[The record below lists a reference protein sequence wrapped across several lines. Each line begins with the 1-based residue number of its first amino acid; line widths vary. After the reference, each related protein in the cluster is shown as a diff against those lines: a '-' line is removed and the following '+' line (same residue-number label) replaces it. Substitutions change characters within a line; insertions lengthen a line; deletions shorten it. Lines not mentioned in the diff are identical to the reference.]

1 MNKPKKKSALGRG
14 LSVLLNNSDSYSV
27 DINPTEEKIKV
38 GVVAIPI
45 SQITTNPYQP
55 RSNFSDENI
64 TELANSIKNLGIV
77 QPITVR
83 KIGDDKFQLI
93 AGERRLR
100 ASKKIGL
107 KAIPSFIKNSN
118 DEEMLEIALV
128 ENIQRKDLDPIEIAI
143 SLKRLIDEV
152 SLTQEQLSKKLG
164 KKRSTIS
171 NYIRLLR
178 LDPVIQTGIRDG
190 FLSMGH
196 GRSII
201 NIEDK
206 NVQLKI
212 YKEIIKKEDN
222 SLNEGVDGLDDINE
236 FRLDEQT
243 TSEENENQQSESV
256 VQKKNLG
263 VGDKDYKVFTTEFD
277 EVAKAE
283 NLESPEEISKLRK
296 NLDQQL
302 TSFQDIITKLANK
315 LQRQLLAKQNRAW
328 EFDLEEGLLDSSK
341 LPRIIIDPYNSL
353 SFKKEK
359 DLDFK
364 DTVVT
369 LLIDNSGSMRG
380 RPITIAA
387 LCADILSR
395 TLERCSVKVEIL
407 GFTTKN
413 WKGGLS
419 REEWNKSGKTK
430 NPGRLNDLRHIIYK
444 SADTHWRQ
452 SKKNLGLMLKEG
464 LLKENIDGE
473 AITWAFNRLKKRK
486 EERKIMMVISDGAPV
501 DDSTL
506 SVNSGDFLEKHL
518 KKIVKFIEN
527 KSDIEILA
535 IGIGHDVSRYYQ
547 KAIKITDVQE
557 LGDVMIGQ
565 LSGLFE
571 NKKKL
576 H

>member
-45 SQITTNPYQP
+45 KQITTNPYQP

-83 KIGDDKFQLI
+83 KVGDDKFQLI

-128 ENIQRKDLDPIEIAI
+128 ENIQRKDLDPIEIAL

-206 NVQLKI
+206 NVQLKV
-212 YKEIIKKEDN
+212 YKEIIKKEL
-222 SLNEGVDGLDDINE
+222 SVRKTETLVRKIK
-236 FRLDEQT
+236 
-243 TSEENENQQSESV
+243 ENKTL
-256 VQKKNLG
+256 KKNL
-263 VGDKDYKVFTTEFD
+263 KITTNFI
-277 EVAKAE
+277 
-283 NLESPEEISKLRK
+283 EEEEYISKLIGSK
-296 NLDQQL
+296 VQ
-302 TSFQDIITKLANK
+302 IISSGDNK
-315 LQRQLLAKQNRAW
+315 GVLKIHFN
-328 EFDLEEGLLDSSK
+328 SK
-341 LPRIIIDPYNSL
+341 S
-353 SFKKEK
+353 E
-359 DLDFK
+359 
-364 DTVVT
+364 
-369 LLIDNSGSMRG
+369 
-380 RPITIAA
+380 
-387 LCADILSR
+387 
-395 TLERCSVKVEIL
+395 
-407 GFTTKN
+407 
-413 WKGGLS
+413 
-419 REEWNKSGKTK
+419 
-430 NPGRLNDLRHIIYK
+430 
-444 SADTHWRQ
+444 
-452 SKKNLGLMLKEG
+452 
-464 LLKENIDGE
+464 LLK
-473 AITWAFNRLKKRK
+473 
-486 EERKIMMVISDGAPV
+486 
-501 DDSTL
+501 
-506 SVNSGDFLEKHL
+506 L
-518 KKIVKFIEN
+518 KKIF
-527 KSDIEILA
+527 
-535 IGIGHDVSRYYQ
+535 
-547 KAIKITDVQE
+547 
-557 LGDVMIGQ
+557 
-565 LSGLFE
+565 
-571 NKKKL
+571 KK
-576 H
+576 

>member
-45 SQITTNPYQP
+45 KQITTNPYQP

-83 KIGDDKFQLI
+83 KVGDNEFQLI

-128 ENIQRKDLDPIEIAI
+128 ENIQRKDLDPIEIAL

-206 NVQLKI
+206 NVQLKV
-212 YKEIIKKEDN
+212 YKEIIKKEL
-222 SLNEGVDGLDDINE
+222 SVRKTETLVRKLK
-236 FRLDEQT
+236 
-243 TSEENENQQSESV
+243 ESKTP
-256 VQKKNLG
+256 KKNLII
-263 VGDKDYKVFTTEFD
+263 TTNFI
-277 EVAKAE
+277 
-283 NLESPEEISKLRK
+283 EEEEYISKLIGSK
-296 NLDQQL
+296 VQ
-302 TSFQDIITKLANK
+302 IISSGDNK
-315 LQRQLLAKQNRAW
+315 GVLKIHFN
-328 EFDLEEGLLDSSK
+328 SK
-341 LPRIIIDPYNSL
+341 S
-353 SFKKEK
+353 E
-359 DLDFK
+359 
-364 DTVVT
+364 
-369 LLIDNSGSMRG
+369 
-380 RPITIAA
+380 
-387 LCADILSR
+387 
-395 TLERCSVKVEIL
+395 
-407 GFTTKN
+407 
-413 WKGGLS
+413 
-419 REEWNKSGKTK
+419 
-430 NPGRLNDLRHIIYK
+430 
-444 SADTHWRQ
+444 
-452 SKKNLGLMLKEG
+452 
-464 LLKENIDGE
+464 LLK
-473 AITWAFNRLKKRK
+473 
-486 EERKIMMVISDGAPV
+486 
-501 DDSTL
+501 
-506 SVNSGDFLEKHL
+506 L
-518 KKIVKFIEN
+518 KKIFK
-527 KSDIEILA
+527 
-535 IGIGHDVSRYYQ
+535 Q
-547 KAIKITDVQE
+547 
-557 LGDVMIGQ
+557 
-565 LSGLFE
+565 
-571 NKKKL
+571 
-576 H
+576 

>member
-45 SQITTNPYQP
+45 KQITTNPYQP

-83 KIGDDKFQLI
+83 KVGDNKFQLI

-128 ENIQRKDLDPIEIAI
+128 ENIQRKDLDPIEIAL

-206 NVQLKI
+206 NVQLKV
-212 YKEIIKKEDN
+212 YKEIIKKELSVRKTETLVRKIKENKTPKKD
-222 SLNEGVDGLDDINE
+222 SKI
-236 FRLDEQT
+236 T
-243 TSEENENQQSESV
+243 TNFIEE
-256 VQKKNLG
+256 
-263 VGDKDYKVFTTEFD
+263 
-277 EVAKAE
+277 
-283 NLESPEEISKLRK
+283 EEYISKLIGSK
-296 NLDQQL
+296 VQ
-302 TSFQDIITKLANK
+302 II
-315 LQRQLLAKQNRAW
+315 
-328 EFDLEEGLLDSSK
+328 
-341 LPRIIIDPYNSL
+341 SL
-353 SFKKEK
+353 S
-359 DLDFK
+359 
-364 DTVVT
+364 
-369 LLIDNSGSMRG
+369 DN
-380 RPITIAA
+380 
-387 LCADILSR
+387 
-395 TLERCSVKVEIL
+395 
-407 GFTTKN
+407 
-413 WKGGLS
+413 KGVLKIHFNS
-419 REEWNKSGKTK
+419 KS
-430 NPGRLNDLRHIIYK
+430 
-444 SADTHWRQ
+444 
-452 SKKNLGLMLKEG
+452 E
-464 LLKENIDGE
+464 LLK
-473 AITWAFNRLKKRK
+473 
-486 EERKIMMVISDGAPV
+486 
-501 DDSTL
+501 
-506 SVNSGDFLEKHL
+506 L
-518 KKIVKFIEN
+518 KKIF
-527 KSDIEILA
+527 
-535 IGIGHDVSRYYQ
+535 
-547 KAIKITDVQE
+547 
-557 LGDVMIGQ
+557 
-565 LSGLFE
+565 
-571 NKKKL
+571 KK
-576 H
+576 

>member
-45 SQITTNPYQP
+45 KQITTNPYQP

-83 KIGDDKFQLI
+83 KVGDDKFQLI

-128 ENIQRKDLDPIEIAI
+128 ENIQRKDLDPIEIAL

-206 NVQLKI
+206 NVQLKV
-212 YKEIIKKEDN
+212 YKEIIKKEL
-222 SLNEGVDGLDDINE
+222 SVRKTEILVRKIK
-236 FRLDEQT
+236 
-243 TSEENENQQSESV
+243 ENKTL
-256 VQKKNLG
+256 KKNL
-263 VGDKDYKVFTTEFD
+263 KITTNFI
-277 EVAKAE
+277 
-283 NLESPEEISKLRK
+283 EEEEYISKLIGSK
-296 NLDQQL
+296 VQ
-302 TSFQDIITKLANK
+302 IISSGDNK
-315 LQRQLLAKQNRAW
+315 GVLKIHFNSKSELL
-328 EFDLEEGLLDSSK
+328 
-341 LPRIIIDPYNSL
+341 
-353 SFKKEK
+353 
-359 DLDFK
+359 
-364 DTVVT
+364 
-369 LLIDNSGSMRG
+369 
-380 RPITIAA
+380 
-387 LCADILSR
+387 
-395 TLERCSVKVEIL
+395 
-407 GFTTKN
+407 
-413 WKGGLS
+413 
-419 REEWNKSGKTK
+419 
-430 NPGRLNDLRHIIYK
+430 
-444 SADTHWRQ
+444 
-452 SKKNLGLMLKEG
+452 
-464 LLKENIDGE
+464 
-473 AITWAFNRLKKRK
+473 RLKK
-486 EERKIMMVISDGAPV
+486 I
-501 DDSTL
+501 
-506 SVNSGDFLEKHL
+506 F
-518 KKIVKFIEN
+518 KK
-527 KSDIEILA
+527 
-535 IGIGHDVSRYYQ
+535 
-547 KAIKITDVQE
+547 
-557 LGDVMIGQ
+557 
-565 LSGLFE
+565 
-571 NKKKL
+571 
-576 H
+576 

>member
-45 SQITTNPYQP
+45 KQITTNPYQP

-128 ENIQRKDLDPIEIAI
+128 ENIQRKDLDPIEIAL

-206 NVQLKI
+206 NVQLKV
-212 YKEIIKKEDN
+212 YKEIIKKEL
-222 SLNEGVDGLDDINE
+222 SVRKTEILVRKIK
-236 FRLDEQT
+236 
-243 TSEENENQQSESV
+243 ENKTL
-256 VQKKNLG
+256 KKNL
-263 VGDKDYKVFTTEFD
+263 KITTNFI
-277 EVAKAE
+277 
-283 NLESPEEISKLRK
+283 EEEEYISKLIGSK
-296 NLDQQL
+296 VQ
-302 TSFQDIITKLANK
+302 IISSGDNK
-315 LQRQLLAKQNRAW
+315 GVLKIHFN
-328 EFDLEEGLLDSSK
+328 SK
-341 LPRIIIDPYNSL
+341 S
-353 SFKKEK
+353 E
-359 DLDFK
+359 
-364 DTVVT
+364 
-369 LLIDNSGSMRG
+369 
-380 RPITIAA
+380 
-387 LCADILSR
+387 
-395 TLERCSVKVEIL
+395 
-407 GFTTKN
+407 
-413 WKGGLS
+413 
-419 REEWNKSGKTK
+419 
-430 NPGRLNDLRHIIYK
+430 
-444 SADTHWRQ
+444 
-452 SKKNLGLMLKEG
+452 
-464 LLKENIDGE
+464 LLK
-473 AITWAFNRLKKRK
+473 
-486 EERKIMMVISDGAPV
+486 
-501 DDSTL
+501 
-506 SVNSGDFLEKHL
+506 L
-518 KKIVKFIEN
+518 KKIFK
-527 KSDIEILA
+527 
-535 IGIGHDVSRYYQ
+535 Q
-547 KAIKITDVQE
+547 
-557 LGDVMIGQ
+557 
-565 LSGLFE
+565 
-571 NKKKL
+571 
-576 H
+576 